1 MENDNMGVNNVVK
14 ISAKNSLLIE
24 SRKGFVT
31 LLYVDTN
38 ESDFLLFTRLSAD
51 CVMNFEK

>member
-1 MENDNMGVNNVVK
+1 MGVNNVVK

-24 SRKGFVT
+24 SRKGFVA